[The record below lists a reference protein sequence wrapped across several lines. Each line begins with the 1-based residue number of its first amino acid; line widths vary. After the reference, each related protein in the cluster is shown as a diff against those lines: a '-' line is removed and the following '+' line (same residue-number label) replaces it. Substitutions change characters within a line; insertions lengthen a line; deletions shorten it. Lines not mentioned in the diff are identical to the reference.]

1 MKVGFDLDGVLCD
14 IGVVE
19 LHLMHKLP
27 PKGEETA
34 ELYYYTER
42 KPLLN
47 PKLLMHEDDEY
58 HIVTSRHQGLRE
70 VTGRW
75 VEKYYPDVNS
85 LNIVGVEAWYQ
96 NASGADDPAVWKAYA
111 NQVVKLKA
119 AKINELELDVFF
131 DDSVGNVVQLRE
143 LCPNT
148 TIIQYGGRLR

>member
-14 IGVVE
+14 IGIVE

-27 PKGEETA
+27 PEEEETA

-42 KPLLN
+42 KQLLN

-58 HIVTSRHQGLRE
+58 HIITSRHQGLVE
-70 VTGRW
+70 VTERW
-75 VEKYYPDVNS
+75 VRKYYPDVDS
-85 LNIVGVEAWYQ
+85 ISVVGQEAWYKM
-96 NASGADDPAVWKAYA
+96 AAKADDPNVWREYA
-111 NQVVKLKA
+111 IAAVKLKA
-119 AKINELELDVFF
+119 DKINQLGLDVFF
-131 DDSVGNVVQLRE
+131 DDSVGNVLQLRE